1 VDTQLCSKDS
11 KFKNWHQGMDSV
23 YTICCSALT
32 IMVANLGDILTII
45 FSYNL
50 SSLFHQE
57 MDCVFQDEDVT
68 HDINKTTLRPYSFHI
83 FTSAAWTELHTGG
96 VMPQGQSPL
105 HLAGKSHFK
114 CPLASQL
121 KEVVR
126 EQKRPRHTKTS
137 DENSVPEEV
146 QKVDEVLVQRRTWRG
161 CK

>member
-1 VDTQLCSKDS
+1 MNIQLCAKNS
-11 KFKNWHQGMDSV
+11 KFKNWHQGMDSI
-23 YTICCSALT
+23 YTLCCSALA
-32 IMVANLGDILTII
+32 IIVANLGDILTII

-105 HLAGKSHFK
+105 HLAGKSYFK
-114 CPLASQL
+114 HPLASQL
-121 KEVVR
+121 KKKVVR
-126 EQKRPRHTKTS
+126 QQKR
-137 DENSVPEEV
+137 V
-146 QKVDEVLVQRRTWRG
+146 
-161 CK
+161 